1 MLLSSAQLVTLLEFL
16 FEYGLFFAKAI
27 TVVMAI
33 VAVLIA
39 FVAIAMKQKGQASGK
54 GQLEIH
60 SISDA
65 LEDVTDY
72 AEKMLLSDAQ
82 LKQFMKDKKAEEKAK
97 AKADKAATKLAAKNK
112 IGSDPNLSDSP
123 AKISTD
129 KARLFV
135 INFHGSVDA
144 HEVAN
149 LREEITAILL
159 AAEDNDEVLVN
170 LESGGGVVHGYGLAA
185 SQLQRIKAKGLKL
198 TICVDKVAASGG
210 YMMACVADRLICANF
225 AIIGSIGVIAQMPN
239 FNKLLKKNDIDFEQ
253 HTAGDYKRT
262 LTVFGE
268 NNDEGRAKFKAE
280 LEEVHVMFKDFVN
293 TNRPSLEIEK
303 VATGEYWFGLQAKE
317 LGLVDELATSDD
329 IILELNKTREIFS
342 VKYSEKKNVM
352 EKLGFAA
359 ENTMFRAYN
368 RIVNQSQTPIS

>member
-1 MLLSSAQLVTLLEFL
+1 MEFL

-293 TNRPSLEIEK
+293 TNRPSLDIAK

>member
-1 MLLSSAQLVTLLEFL
+1 MEFL

-54 GQLEIH
+54 GQLEIR

-82 LKQFMKDKKAEEKAK
+82 LKQFMKDKKTEEKAK
-97 AKADKAATKLAAKNK
+97 AKADKAAIKRAAKNK

-293 TNRPSLEIEK
+293 TNRPSLDIAK

-329 IILELNKTREIFS
+329 IILELNKTHEIFS

-368 RIVNQSQTPIS
+368 RIFNQSQTPIS